1 MHYYFLYLSKRKPIE
16 MKSLVLEKYNEF
28 VLRETE
34 IPELK
39 PGWVLIKVEACGICG
54 SDIHGMDGS
63 TGRRQPPL
71 IMGHE
76 ASGTIS
82 KITPEVSGWKVGD
95 RITFDSTISCGECFF
110 CERGEINLCEN
121 RRVLGV
127 SCNEYR
133 QNGAFAEFVA
143 VPARILYAIPENIS
157 FEQAAMAE
165 AVSVAIHATT
175 ISSIPANGNAVV
187 IGCGMI
193 GLLCIQ
199 ALKAAG
205 CKKVI
210 AFDLVQEKLELAEKL
225 GADLTLKPHDA
236 DTIQKVLKET
246 ENQGADIVFDVVGIE
261 QSVNLAIDCAR
272 KGGTV
277 TLVGNLSPEVKIPLQ
292 KVVTRQL
299 KMQGSCAS
307 AGEYPLCL
315 ELIASGKIKVD
326 PLISKVAPLEEGN
339 HWFQRLYNR
348 ESGLMKVILKP

>member
-1 MHYYFLYLSKRKPIE
+1 

-28 VLRETE
+28 KLCETP

-54 SDIHGMDGS
+54 SDVHGMDGS
-63 TGRRQPPL
+63 TGRRQPPV

-76 ASGTIS
+76 ASGTIHEVS
-82 KITPEVSGWKVGD
+82 PEVQGWEKGKRV
-95 RITFDSTISCGECFF
+95 TFDSTISCGHCFY
-110 CERGEINLCEN
+110 CQRGEINLCEN

-127 SCNEYR
+127 SCDEYR

-143 VPARILYAIPENIS
+143 VPAHILYEIPANIS
-157 FEQAAMAE
+157 FEQAAMVE
-165 AVSVAIHATT
+165 AVSVAVHATA
-175 ISSIPANGNAVV
+175 ISSVKVNDTAVV

-205 CKKVI
+205 CSKVI
-210 AFDLVQEKLELAEKL
+210 AIDQVPEKLELAKDM
-225 GADLTLKPHDA
+225 GANLVINSVGPDV
-236 DTIQKVLKET
+236 IQQILNET
-246 ENQGADIVFDVVGIE
+246 ENRGSAISFEVVGIE
-261 QSVNLAIDCAR
+261 STVNLAIDCTR

-277 TLVGNLSPEVKIPLQ
+277 TLIGNLSPEVKLPLQ

-299 KMQGSCAS
+299 RLQGSCAS

-315 ELIASGKIKVD
+315 EMIASGAINVD
-326 PLISKVAPLEEGN
+326 RLISKVAPLEDGN
-339 HWFQRLYNR
+339 ELFHRLYNK
-348 ESGLMKVILKP
+348 EPGLMKVILKP

>member
-1 MHYYFLYLSKRKPIE
+1 

-28 VLRETE
+28 TLRETPL
-34 IPELK
+34 PELK

-54 SDIHGMDGS
+54 SDVHGMDGS
-63 TGRRQPPL
+63 TGRRQPPV

-76 ASGTIS
+76 ASGIIHQVS
-82 KITPEVSGWKVGD
+82 AEVHGWKVGD
-95 RITFDSTISCGECFF
+95 RVTFDSTISCGECYY
-110 CERGEINLCEN
+110 CKRGDINLCDN

-133 QNGAFAEFVA
+133 QNGAFAEYVA
-143 VPARILYAIPENIS
+143 VPAHILYAIPENIS
-157 FEQAAMAE
+157 FEQAAMIE
-165 AVSVAIHATT
+165 AVSVAVHAVA
-175 ISSIPANGNAVV
+175 ISQVKSDDAAVV

-210 AFDLVQEKLELAEKL
+210 AIDLIAAKLEVAVEL
-225 GADLTLKPHDA
+225 GADL
-236 DTIQKVLKET
+236 VLQSNDPALTSKILSET
-246 ENQGADIVFDVVGIE
+246 ENRGADLVLEVVGIE
-261 QSVNLAIDCAR
+261 STVNQAVDCTR

-277 TLVGNLSPEVKIPLQ
+277 TLVGNLSSEVKFPLQ

-299 KMQGSCAS
+299 KVQGSCAS

-315 ELIASGKIKVD
+315 ELISAGKIKVD
-326 PLISKVAPLEEGN
+326 LLISKVAPLEEGN
-339 HWFQRLYNR
+339 EWFHRLYNK
-348 ESGLMKVILKP
+348 EEGLMKVILKP